1 MAAVVI
7 ALSTAYTAIILRRQ
21 NRTDEDP
28 ARGKDPGG
36 HEIVF
41 HLSNTGRYEEN
52 VETAHYHIRHA
63 GWQEVPPQNPMGFKI
78 APASQH
84 DPSPRIEEVSKT
96 DYPKVNYSLPGTTR
110 KITRVSLP
118 LAAAAGRK
126 ISPHY
131 MHQGNHTK
139 RRKHPPPFFAR
150 RTSTFL
156 GTEHTMSPWQTSM
169 MCSPMTMA
177 V

>member
-96 DYPKVNYSLPGTTR
+96 DYPKVNTPFLVPPERSHELVYRLQPPQAEKFR
-110 KITRVSLP
+110 HITCIKVITLKGESIHHRFSHAEHRLSWVRSILCR
-118 LAAAAGRK
+118 LG
-126 ISPHY
+126 
-131 MHQGNHTK
+131 
-139 RRKHPPPFFAR
+139 KHR
-150 RTSTFL
+150 
-156 GTEHTMSPWQTSM
+156 
-169 MCSPMTMA
+169 
-177 V
+177 